1 MRLPPSKLLALTFQR
16 GKKKK
21 GRKEGWG
28 VAMTTTPADGGEDGE
43 MWEGKLYNYN
53 QFLGEW
59 GGFEE
64 EEPPR
69 HPLRKKSIPSQFM

>member
-1 MRLPPSKLLALTFQR
+1 M
-16 GKKKK
+16 
-21 GRKEGWG
+21 G